1 MVSSLFWVVEYCKG
15 GAPIG
20 GRASEDEWGMIGRTQ
35 DRGFA
40 GTGQRADSVHLV
52 EKLCSFYHLNIQKH
66 SSERVGV
73 GDRGGSAV
81 GAR

>member
-1 MVSSLFWVVEYCKG
+1 MVSSLFRVVEYCKG

-20 GRASEDEWGMIGRTQ
+20 GRASEDEWVMIGRTQ

-52 EKLCSFYHLNIQKH
+52 EKLGSGCEIH
-66 SSERVGV
+66 SAR
-73 GDRGGSAV
+73 GDDTT
-81 GAR
+81 